1 MNILPFTL
9 PEFAIGIPIPKTTV
23 ILSAPTKNDY
33 YRMTA
38 ARTKHRL
45 AGEMMEKY
53 SGTSVPLLPDM
64 GEAFINEYLR
74 QINEYRE
81 KNMDY
86 LMIPE
91 TISFDTPEPDKLPVM
106 TCAENAVYIYSGLDF
121 IRQAELNIIEYWMI
135 LADSMKAQ
143 ILRTKDGKDYLN
155 ECWHDMHRISTLE
168 CTI

>member
-38 ARTKHRL
+38 ARNKHRL

-86 LMIPE
+86 LKIPGSSDF
-91 TISFDTPEPDKLPVM
+91 TVDVPDKLPVM
-106 TCAENAVYIYSGLDF
+106 TYGENAVYTYSGIDF
-121 IRQAELNIIEYWMI
+121 IRQKDINIIEYWMI
-135 LADSMKAQ
+135 LADSLKARISQ
-143 ILRTKDGKDYLN
+143 TKEGREYLD
-155 ECWHDMHRISTLE
+155 ECWHDMHRVNTM
-168 CTI
+168 